1 MYMTLVFIRKGGV
14 GTKLNYRITFYAAK
28 KTNFFA
34 LVRFELDTCNFMIH
48 RPGNANIILYLFLQN
63 MMNG

>member
-1 MYMTLVFIRKGGV
+1 MVFIRKGGV

-28 KTNFFA
+28 KKKKNFFA
-34 LVRFELDTCNFMIH
+34 LVRFELDTCNFILIH
-48 RPGNANIILYLFLQN
+48 RPGNANIILYLFFLQN